1 MDIKFLKTI
10 SDNGFYNMAM
20 DEALFITGM
29 PTLRFYTFVPP
40 AVTIGRFQKFNPSEF
55 PQNMDIVR
63 RLTGG
68 RAIIHKGDL
77 TYSVVVPLD
86 SVLGKTAPEVYKKI
100 GEMFQVGLNKLDIP
114 AELVRAKLN
123 PDYVNRVSCFSASA
137 RYELQLEGKKILG
150 SAQKVENGKILQQGS
165 LFVDSENENFNQLGV
180 KQIMGKEFEI
190 EKIVLAVKEAFVKS
204 GINITDDELTDKE
217 KKLIDNL
224 LPKYHNP
231 QL

>member
-1 MDIKFLKTI
+1 MDIRSVKT
-10 SDNGFYNMAM
+10 SPNNGFYNMAM
-20 DEALFITGM
+20 DEALFTAGT

-40 AVTIGRFQKFNPSEF
+40 AVTIGRFQKFNLSEF
-55 PQNMDIVR
+55 PENMDIVR

-114 AELVRAKLN
+114 AELVKSKLN
-123 PDYVNRVSCFSASA
+123 SDYVNKVSCFSASA

-150 SAQKVENGKILQQGS
+150 SAQKVENEKILQQGS

-180 KQIMGKEFEI
+180 KQIMGKGFEI
-190 EKIVLAVKEAFVKS
+190 DKIVSAVREAFVKS
-204 GINITDDELTDKE
+204 GINIIDSELTDKE
-217 KKLIDNL
+217 KELIDNL
-224 LPKYHNP
+224 LPKYHDP

>member
-1 MDIKFLKTI
+1 MRIRFLPT
-10 SDNGFYNMAM
+10 SPNNGFYNMAM
-20 DEALFITGM
+20 DEALFVSGL

-100 GEMFQVGLNKLDIP
+100 GEMFQVGLNMLNIP
-114 AELVRAKLN
+114 AELVKSKLN
-123 PDYVNRVSCFSASA
+123 PDYVNKVSCFSASA

-150 SAQKVENGKILQQGS
+150 SAQKVENEKILQQGS

-180 KQIMGKEFEI
+180 EQIMGKEFEI
-190 EKIVLAVKEAFVKS
+190 EKIVFAVREAFVKS
-204 GINITDDELTDKE
+204 GINIIAGELTDKE
-217 KKLIDNL
+217 KELIDNL
-224 LPKYHNP
+224 LPKYHT
-231 QL
+231 LE